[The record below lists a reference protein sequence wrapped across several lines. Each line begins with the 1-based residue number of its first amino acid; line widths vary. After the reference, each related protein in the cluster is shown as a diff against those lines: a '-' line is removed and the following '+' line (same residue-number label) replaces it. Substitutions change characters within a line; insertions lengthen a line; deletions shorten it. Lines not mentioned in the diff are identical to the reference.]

1 MPEES
6 DLDAIESRLNYRF
19 GDRSQ
24 LLMALTHRSWVNETA
39 SGQHYERIEF
49 LGDAIL
55 GLVISEW
62 LYERYPDLPEGQL
75 SKKKSYLVSEPV
87 LARWAAELG
96 LGEVM
101 RLGVGED
108 RSGGR
113 TKPSLLADVMEAVL
127 GVVYLENG
135 LPAVRSVLEP
145 LIEPVV
151 ADDIEETD
159 VAGAKSTL
167 QEVTQSRG
175 MELPDYRHV
184 AEEGPDHDKKFH
196 VECWVD
202 GQRISEGA
210 GASKKQAEQSAA
222 RAALS
227 SLNK

>member
-1 MPEES
+1 
-6 DLDAIESRLNYRF
+6 
-19 GDRSQ
+19 
-24 LLMALTHRSWVNETA
+24 
-39 SGQHYERIEF
+39 
-49 LGDAIL
+49 
-55 GLVISEW
+55 
-62 LYERYPDLPEGQL
+62 
-75 SKKKSYLVSEPV
+75 
-87 LARWAAELG
+87 
-96 LGEVM
+96 
-101 RLGVGED
+101 
-108 RSGGR
+108 
-113 TKPSLLADVMEAVL
+113 MEAVL

-167 QEVTQSRG
+167 QELTQSRG

>member
-1 MPEES
+1 MPEET

-19 GDRSQ
+19 RDRSQ
-24 LLMALTHRSWVNETA
+24 LQMALTHRSWVNETA

-49 LGDAIL
+49 LGDAVL
-55 GLVISEW
+55 GLVVSEW
-62 LYERYPDLPEGQL
+62 LYQRYPDLPEGQL

-87 LARWAAELG
+87 LARLAAELG

-113 TKPSLLADVMEAVL
+113 AKPSLLADVMEAVL
-127 GVVYLENG
+127 GAIYLEDG
-135 LPAVRSVLEP
+135 QAAVQSVLVP
-145 LIEPVV
+145 LIEPEL
-151 ADDIEETD
+151 ADDIDETD
-159 VAGAKSTL
+159 AAGAKSTL
-167 QEVTQSRG
+167 QELTQGRG

-184 AEEGPDHDKKFH
+184 AEEGPDHEKKFH
-196 VECWVD
+196 VECWV
-202 GQRISEGA
+202 GGERISEGV
-210 GASKKQAEQSAA
+210 GASKKLAEQRAA